1 MKHKT
6 MEYSIRIIEDHTE
19 KPRIA
24 RAVLEA
30 LPEWFGI
37 PEAREKYINVGAEK
51 PFIAAFD
58 VEMPIGFLYLE
69 KTGNS
74 TVELHC
80 MGVLKQFHRNG
91 VGRALVDEAKLIAGK
106 AGYAFMQVKT
116 VQSGYY
122 EEYDRTNAF
131 YKACGFSEFEV
142 FPELWGE
149 ANPCQVYVMS
159 LK

>member
-1 MKHKT
+1 
-6 MEYSIRIIEDHTE
+6 MEYSIRIIEDRTE

-58 VEMPIGFLYLE
+58 GERPIGFLYLA
-69 KTGNS
+69 KTGS
-74 TVELHC
+74 ATVELHC
-80 MGVLKQFHRNG
+80 MGVLKEYHRMG
-91 VGRALVDEAKLIAGK
+91 VGRALVDKAVRFAVE

-116 VQSGYY
+116 VQSGFY

>member
-1 MKHKT
+1 MSNGDSLASVKSSKT
-6 MEYSIRIIEDHTE
+6 KIVKVVNCGKKRFRL
-19 KPRIA
+19 KA
-24 RAVLEA
+24 
-30 LPEWFGI
+30 G
-37 PEAREKYINVGAEK
+37 K
-51 PFIAAFD
+51 
-58 VEMPIGFLYLE
+58 
-69 KTGNS
+69 KTGS
-74 TVELHC
+74 ATVELHC